1 MAAENIAAEN
11 IAAENIAAENIA
23 KKILV
28 VDDAPF
34 IVRSLTFV
42 LKKQGY
48 KTITATD
55 GEEALT
61 KIREEK
67 PDLVFLDV
75 MMPKRDGYEVCQEV
89 RASPEM
95 GDPYIIML
103 TARGQETDKERGLRL
118 GANEF
123 MTKPFSPSKVIERV
137 KAVLGGGKQL

>member
-1 MAAENIAAEN
+1 M
-11 IAAENIAAENIA
+11 A

-48 KTITATD
+48 ETITATD

-61 KIREEK
+61 KIRDER

-95 GDPYIIML
+95 GNPYIIML

-123 MTKPFSPSKVIERV
+123 MAKPFSPSNVIKRV
-137 KAVLGGGKQL
+137 KAALGT

>member
-1 MAAENIAAEN
+1 M
-11 IAAENIAAENIA
+11 A

-28 VDDAPF
+28 VDDEPF

-55 GEEALT
+55 GEEALA
-61 KIREEK
+61 KIQEEK

-75 MMPKRDGYEVCQEV
+75 MMPKKTGFEVCQEV
-89 RASPEM
+89 RANPEM

-103 TARGQETDKERGLRL
+103 TARGQESDRELGLRL
-118 GANEF
+118 GVNEF
-123 MTKPFSPSKVIERV
+123 MTKPFSPSKIIEKV
-137 KAVLGGGKQL
+137 KEVLGE

>member
-1 MAAENIAAEN
+1 MTAEST
-11 IAAENIAAENIA
+11 AAENIA

-28 VDDAPF
+28 VDDEPF

-48 KTITATD
+48 KTIIATD
-55 GEEALT
+55 GEEAVA

-75 MMPKRDGYEVCQEV
+75 MMPKKTGFEVCQEV
-89 RASPEM
+89 RGSPEM

-103 TARGQETDKERGLRL
+103 TARGQEADRERGLRL
-118 GANEF
+118 GVNEF
-123 MTKPFSPSKVIERV
+123 MTKPFSPSKIIERV
-137 KAVLGGGKQL
+137 KAALGE

>member
-1 MAAENIAAEN
+1 MMTENIP
-11 IAAENIAAENIA
+11 

-28 VDDAPF
+28 VDDEPF

-55 GEEALT
+55 GEEAVI

-75 MMPKRDGYEVCQEV
+75 MMPKKTGFEVCQEV
-89 RASPEM
+89 RGSVDM

-103 TARGQETDKERGLRL
+103 TARGQEADRERGLRL
-118 GANEF
+118 GVNEF
-123 MTKPFSPSKVIERV
+123 MTKPFSPSKIIERV
-137 KAVLGGGKQL
+137 KAVLGSET

>member
-1 MAAENIAAEN
+1 M
-11 IAAENIAAENIA
+11 A

-61 KIREEK
+61 KIQEEK

-75 MMPKRDGYEVCQEV
+75 MMPKKDGYEVCQEV

-123 MTKPFSPSKVIERV
+123 MTKPFSPSKVIKRV
-137 KAVLGGGKQL
+137 KEALGK